1 MADAPI
7 QRNPGD
13 DEFEPGGDEPMPTL
27 PAVRES
33 MSIAQ
38 PGTPTFSTNTPPPWL
53 QVVHGVGKLDEA
65 HFTAGA
71 LVLDKT
77 VVVYEP
83 PQPAKKGG
91 ALEAEE
97 PALMTVL
104 KAHKYW
110 KERLPWPSP
119 EGVYAREFATEAE
132 AIKAGMITRFPPR
145 NHPDSND
152 RSKWPNCGEAAVLYI
167 LLQEPEGV
175 EDRSYYMIP
184 IAGKWYAPARF
195 AIDKTSYAELAP
207 TIAKADTY
215 SHRILGLPSATFALT
230 TKTVKIKSTGNFT
243 WVPTARVAS
252 TKTEAEIKAIYDLFG
267 PKKAE

>member
-1 MADAPI
+1 MADVPNKPTDAEDFSG
-7 QRNPGD
+7 GD
-13 DEFEPGGDEPMPTL
+13 DDALPTL

-33 MSIAQ
+33 MSIAA
-38 PGTPTFSTNTPPPWL
+38 PGAPTFSTNTPPPWL
-53 QVVHGVGKLDEA
+53 QIAHAVGKLGEA
-65 HFTAGA
+65 GFAAGS

-83 PQPAKKGG
+83 PKAPKKPGG
-91 ALEAEE
+91 ATDAEE

-110 KERLPWPSP
+110 KERLPWPTP

-132 AIKAGMITRFPPR
+132 AIKAGFITQFPPR

-152 RSKWPNCGEAAVLYI
+152 RTKWPNCGEAAVLYI

-267 PKKAE
+267 EKK